1 MFWPNDPGATSIP
14 DSRVGR
20 DFQVHHTVFWNG
32 SNYKHQLSK
41 FALGLDENHLIPTL
55 VLVWDGTFDFQRPNK
70 PIEWFAHFMI
80 TKLKLHQQIEF
91 AESWAVRIWV
101 YLNNG
106 NFISKPE
113 DWIGFL
119 QTFGYP
125 CGTPTSHP
133 QWQTIPLS
141 CLCMYSLYI
150 A

>member
-41 FALGLDENHLIPTL
+41 FALGLDENHLNPTL

-106 NFISKPE
+106 NFISITRRL
-113 DWIGFL
+113 DWIPPNFWISMW
-119 QTFGYP
+119 YP
-125 CGTPTSHP
+125 NEPPPVADHP
-133 QWQTIPLS
+133 FVVF
-141 CLCMYSLYI
+141 MYSLYI